1 MLLGGRLKYRQFQ
14 DGHRSGFEPV
24 LLAASVAASPG
35 ALVLEAGTGAGAA
48 ILCLSAR
55 VQGIRAIGVEIDPAL
70 ARLAAEN
77 FQANGLQAAQAVVAD
92 ARPLQAV
99 VADARHL
106 HAVVAD
112 ARHLHAVVA
121 DARHLHAIVA
131 DARHLPFGPV
141 FDHAM
146 ANPPWHEAAGTLSP
160 DALRAL
166 AHHAPPELLI
176 GWIGALAGVLKP
188 GGWVHLILP
197 AALADRAEGALG
209 GSGCGAVRV
218 RPLYPRAGRQRK
230 QVIIAAQAGG
240 MGERR
245 ELPGLVL
252 HDAAGI
258 TAAAEAILRG
268 GEGFGG

>member
-1 MLLGGRLKYRQFQ
+1 MRPITEGTLLGGRLKYRQFR

-24 LLAASVAASPG
+24 LLAASVAASPT

-77 FQANGLQAAQAVVAD
+77 FQANGLQPA
-92 ARPLQAV
+92 
-99 VADARHL
+99 
-106 HAVVAD
+106 HAV
-112 ARHLHAVVA
+112 
-121 DARHLHAIVA
+121 VA

-166 AHHAPPELLI
+166 AHHAPPDLLS

-188 GGWVHLILP
+188 GGWLHLILP

-209 GSGCGAVRV
+209 ASNYGAVRV
-218 RPLYPRAGRQRK
+218 RPLYPRAGRPRK
-230 QVIIAAQAGG
+230 QVIIAAQARG

-258 TAAAEAILRG
+258 TPAAEAILRG

>member
-1 MLLGGRLKYRQFQ
+1 VRPITEGTLLGGRLKYRQFR

-77 FQANGLQAAQAVVAD
+77 FQANGLQAAQAVVAE
-92 ARPLQAV
+92 
-99 VADARHL
+99 ARHL

-112 ARHLHAVVA
+112 AR
-121 DARHLHAIVA
+121 R
-131 DARHLPFGPV
+131 LPFGPV

-160 DALRAL
+160 DAGRAL
-166 AHHAPPELLI
+166 AHHAPPDLLI

-197 AALADRAEGALG
+197 AALADRAERALG
-209 GSGCGAVRV
+209 ANDCGTVRV
-218 RPLYPRAGRQRK
+218 RPLYPRAGRAAK

-240 MGERR
+240 AGERR

-252 HDAAGI
+252 HDPAGI
-258 TAAAEAILRG
+258 TPAAEAILRG
-268 GEGFGG
+268 GEGFEG